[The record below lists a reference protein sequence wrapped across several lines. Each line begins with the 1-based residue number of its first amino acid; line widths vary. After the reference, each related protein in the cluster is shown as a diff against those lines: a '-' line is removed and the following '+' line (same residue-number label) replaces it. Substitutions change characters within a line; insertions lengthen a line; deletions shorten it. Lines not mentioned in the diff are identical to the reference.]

1 MSELSVNMPVV
12 RKPTLIGSLVSNIRL
27 FWQGALLSYIAMF
40 AWLQPTVYLAS
51 KILLPLAQI
60 LFFSFLGM
68 YATNSQDP
76 TFYVIGNAIQM
87 VAINGIYGVTMSIGG
102 DRWNGT
108 LAYLFGTPANR
119 LSLFVGR
126 ATMHVLDG
134 ALGAAMGLLWG
145 VLVLRLDLSHA
156 NFPALALTILVT
168 TFSTSALGLLLG
180 CLSLVT
186 LNVMFINN
194 TVYFLLLIFSGA
206 NLDISMQPAWMQTI
220 SQLLPLTRGIA
231 AARGVIAGKS
241 WGEVAPLIGGE
252 FLMGLIYVFI
262 GYTFFRWFEIQAKRR
277 GTLETM

>member
-12 RKPTLIGSLVSNIRL
+12 RKPTLISNLISNVRL
-27 FWQGALLSYIAMF
+27 FWQGALLSYVAMF
-40 AWLQPTVYLAS
+40 AWLEPTVYIAS
-51 KILLPLAQI
+51 KVLLPLAQI

-126 ATMHVLDG
+126 ATMHVIDG

-156 NFPALALTILVT
+156 NLPILALTILVT

-206 NLDISMQPAWMQTI
+206 NLDISMQPAWIQTI

-231 AARGVIAGKS
+231 AARGVIAGKG
-241 WGEVAPLIGGE
+241 WDEVAPLIGGE

-262 GYTFFRWFEIQAKRR
+262 GYTFFRWFEFQAKRR